1 MVINCYIYRCTV
13 EYAHSTGGLLTT
25 PYYEFDEYRHPTPN
39 PNATTPGISY
49 VKFFS
54 LNLD

>member
-1 MVINCYIYRCTV
+1 MKNNNPI
-13 EYAHSTGGLLTT
+13 AAT
-25 PYYEFDEYRHPTPN
+25 PISIAEFDEYRHPTPN
-39 PNATTPGISY
+39 PIAATPGISY